1 MDDNGSSTRTN
12 VTKTKVIPRMSR
24 FSKPNVKDGMKLT
37 RNESSAAR
45 ENVVNRTRSTSEITN
60 DNTIKVTDNG

>member
-1 MDDNGSSTRTN
+1 MDDNGTSTRTN
-12 VTKTKVIPRMSR
+12 VTKTKVIPRMFR

-45 ENVVNRTRSTSEITN
+45 EYVVNRTRSTSEITN
-60 DNTIKVTDNG
+60 DNTIKVTENG